1 MTNWLS
7 TLPLY
12 LHASLLPSPLTDSGL
27 GMGRALVNGTLTND
41 TNREL
46 EKWLFGGACPELLLE
61 PCDRCPVNSLS
72 HDHQVSVTELD
83 MQQALGTWGLPWWL
97 SGKEFACNGGAA
109 GDVGSILGLGR
120 SPGGWHGNPLQ
131 SSCLENSMDR
141 GACRATVHRVAK
153 SRTRLKPQH
162 TSTLGT

>member
-1 MTNWLS
+1 
-7 TLPLY
+7 
-12 LHASLLPSPLTDSGL
+12 
-27 GMGRALVNGTLTND
+27 MGRALVNGTLTND

-97 SGKEFACNGGAA
+97 SGKESTCQCRRHRF
-109 GDVGSILGLGR
+109 DPWVGKIPWRMAWQPSQVFLPGESHGQWSLEGY
-120 SPGGWHGNPLQ
+120 SPWGHKEWD
-131 SSCLENSMDR
+131 MI
-141 GACRATVHRVAK
+141 
-153 SRTRLKPQH
+153 
-162 TSTLGT
+162 

>member
-1 MTNWLS
+1 
-7 TLPLY
+7 
-12 LHASLLPSPLTDSGL
+12 
-27 GMGRALVNGTLTND
+27 MGHALVNGTLTND
-41 TNREL
+41 TNRGL
-46 EKWLFGGACPELLLE
+46 EKWLFGGACPEPQE
-61 PCDRCPVNSLS
+61 PCDHCPVNSLS

-120 SPGGWHGNPLQ
+120 SPGGGHGNPLQ

-141 GACRATVHRVAK
+141 GAWWATLCYRVAK
-153 SRTRLKPQH
+153 SRTRLK
-162 TSTLGT
+162 